1 MSSQSAFIQLP
12 SAPMQAIYK
21 TTQEIVKSNIPL
33 FITGETGVG
42 KEGVARYI
50 HENGPRRDQPFIA
63 INCGRFSTE
72 LLQSE
77 LFGHEAGAFTSAIR
91 QRQGAF
97 EVADGGILFLD
108 EVPEM
113 SLDAQKMLLRV
124 LDTAT
129 FTRLGGNEPLT
140 VDVHIIAA
148 TNKDIVKAVAE
159 EEFRK
164 DLYYRLKGMM
174 FHLPPLRERS
184 EDIAPL
190 VEAFISE
197 FSAEYGKGVTRI
209 TREALTRLERAA
221 WPGNIRQL
229 RSSIQTAVALATTD
243 RLEPKDF
250 PEIYPEFVQTLI
262 SIWQTLP
269 PETQNAI
276 WESLHPETQHTIM
289 HELST
294 QSPAPWQSPQISSA
308 LRIDRKREF
317 LNIENMNQN
326 QILRAVAQKRIQQHE
341 SLREAAE
348 SLDID
353 IRTLRRHAHWEQSEN
368 SE

>member
-1 MSSQSAFIQLP
+1 MNQQSVFIQLP
-12 SAPMQAIYK
+12 SAPMEAIYN
-21 TTQEIVKSNIPL
+21 TIQQVVKSNIPF

-42 KEGVARYI
+42 KEGIARYI
-50 HENGPRRDQPFIA
+50 HETSPRRDQPFIA
-63 INCGRFSTE
+63 INCGRFSAE

-97 EVADGGILFLD
+97 EAADGGILFLD

-113 SLDAQKMLLRV
+113 SMDAQKMLLRV

-129 FTRLGGNEPLT
+129 FTRLGGNEVLT

-148 TNKDIVKAVAE
+148 TNRDIVKAVTNR
-159 EEFRK
+159 EFRE

-174 FHLPPLRERS
+174 LHLPPLRERT

-190 VEAFISE
+190 VEAFINE
-197 FSAEYGKGVTRI
+197 FSAEYGKSVTGI
-209 TREALTRLERAA
+209 TAEALKRLEQAA

-229 RSSIQTAVALATTD
+229 RSTIQTAVALATTNK
-243 RLEPKDF
+243 LELKDF
-250 PEIYPEFVQTLI
+250 PDIYPEFIQTLI

-269 PETQNAI
+269 SETQHAI
-276 WESLHPETQHTIM
+276 WETLPLEMQHAIM
-289 HELST
+289 HEVST
-294 QSPAPWQSPQISSA
+294 RASEPWRTLPTSHTLKTSA
-308 LRIDRKREF
+308 GDEF
-317 LNIENMNQN
+317 LDIKNMNQN
-326 QILRAVAQKRIQQHE
+326 EILRAVAQNRIEQHA

-353 IRTLRRHAHWEQSEN
+353 IRTLQKYAQWKEPN
-368 SE
+368 N

>member
-1 MSSQSAFIQLP
+1 
-12 SAPMQAIYK
+12 
-21 TTQEIVKSNIPL
+21 
-33 FITGETGVG
+33 
-42 KEGVARYI
+42 
-50 HENGPRRDQPFIA
+50 
-63 INCGRFSTE
+63 
-72 LLQSE
+72 
-77 LFGHEAGAFTSAIR
+77 
-91 QRQGAF
+91 
-97 EVADGGILFLD
+97 VADGGILFLD

-326 QILRAVAQKRIQQHE
+326 QILRAVAQKRIQQYE

>member
-21 TTQEIVKSNIPL
+21 ITQEIVKSNIPF

-42 KEGVARYI
+42 KEGIARYI
-50 HENGPRRDQPFIA
+50 HESSPRRDQPFIA
-63 INCGRFSTE
+63 INCGRFSAE

-97 EVADGGILFLD
+97 EVANGGILFLD

-124 LDTAT
+124 LDTAI
-129 FTRLGGNEPLT
+129 FTRLGGNEPLV

-159 EEFRK
+159 KEFRE

-174 FHLPPLRERS
+174 FHLPPLRERP

-197 FSAEYGKGVTRI
+197 FSTEYGKGVTGIAPETLRH
-209 TREALTRLERAA
+209 LERAA

-229 RSSIQTAVALATTD
+229 RSTIQTAVALATTD

-250 PEIYPEFVQTLI
+250 PDLYPEFVQTLI
-262 SIWQTLP
+262 SIWQTIP
-269 PETQNAI
+269 PETRNAI
-276 WESLHPETQHTIM
+276 WETLHAETQHTIM

-294 QSPAPWQSPQISSA
+294 QSPAPWHSLQIPGIP
-308 LRIDRKREF
+308 RIDGKTEF
-317 LNIENMNQN
+317 LNIEDMNQN
-326 QILRAVAQKRIQQHE
+326 QILCAVAQRRIQQHS

-353 IRTLRRHAHWEQSEN
+353 IRTLRRHAQSEQSDD
-368 SE
+368 

>member
-1 MSSQSAFIQLP
+1 MQQQSVFIQLP
-12 SAPMQAIYK
+12 SEPMQAIYN
-21 TTQEIVKSNIPL
+21 TIQQVGRSNIPF

-50 HENGPRRDQPFIA
+50 HESGSRRGQPFIA
-63 INCGRFSTE
+63 INCGRFSAE

-91 QRQGAF
+91 QRRGAF
-97 EVADGGILFLD
+97 EVANGGVLFLD
-108 EVPEM
+108 EAPEM

-129 FTRLGGNEPLT
+129 FTRLGGNEVLT
-140 VDVHIIAA
+140 VDIHIVAA
-148 TNKDIVKAVAE
+148 TNRDIMKAVAE
-159 EEFRK
+159 KEFRE

-174 FHLPPLRERS
+174 LHLPPLRERP

-197 FSAEYGKGVTRI
+197 FSAEYGKSVTGI
-209 TREALTRLERAA
+209 TPEALTRLEQAA

-229 RSSIQTAVALATTD
+229 RSTIQTAVALATTA

-250 PEIYPEFVQTLI
+250 PGIYPELAQALT
-262 SIWQTLP
+262 SIWQALPSETQEAIWKTLP
-269 PETQNAI
+269 
-276 WESLHPETQHTIM
+276 LETQHTIM
-289 HELST
+289 HELSKET
-294 QSPAPWQSPQISSA
+294 VVPWRN
-308 LRIDRKREF
+308 LRASNIPKTIEEGES

-326 QILRAVAQKRIQQHE
+326 QILRAVAQKRIEQYS
-341 SLREAAE
+341 SLREAAA
-348 SLDID
+348 SLNID
-353 IRTLRRHAHWEQSEN
+353 IRTLQKHAQWKESGD
-368 SE
+368 